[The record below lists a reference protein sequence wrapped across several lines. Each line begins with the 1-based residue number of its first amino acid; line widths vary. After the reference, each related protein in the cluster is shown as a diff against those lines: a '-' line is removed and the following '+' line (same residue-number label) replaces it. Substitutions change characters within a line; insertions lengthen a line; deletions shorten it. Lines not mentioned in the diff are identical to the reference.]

1 MANNVDYSW
10 QIQKLTKEG
19 VEFLITAFKDKE
31 DLHEIEVL
39 QEGLGESGPKW
50 AHIDDQWHDDDSYHV
65 NGQSAWSAPSNAVVD
80 LHEVLLTMSP
90 QCFIEEYYQDEMP
103 HFCGAFLH
111 EPWADEESGIL
122 ENTYDGCEWE
132 DQEIY
137 EHMKLSDLMSL
148 IEEIRLEDG
157 IEENADLGEMME
169 SDRFQEVWYDHVWDT
184 VNELQQ
190 DQMSNQLSYMG
201 N

>member
-1 MANNVDYSW
+1 
-10 QIQKLTKEG
+10 
-19 VEFLITAFKDKE
+19 
-31 DLHEIEVL
+31 
-39 QEGLGESGPKW
+39 
-50 AHIDDQWHDDDSYHV
+50 
-65 NGQSAWSAPSNAVVD
+65 
-80 LHEVLLTMSP
+80 
-90 QCFIEEYYQDEMP
+90 MP

-169 SDRFQEVWYDHVWDT
+169 SDKFQEVWYDHVWDT

-190 DQMSNQLSYMG
+190 DQMSNQLSYMES
-201 N
+201 